1 MDGSTLKDYPWPHW
15 VIDNFL
21 DKEDFNIIKKE
32 ALDILDTIDVINSPS
47 PIEKNH
53 GIYIIRKSEDKL
65 WPEIAKKYESKL
77 LKFKDAGIPI
87 RKYEKLIFKS
97 NITFA
102 SPGANYPCHYEVPS
116 KIFATNTYIYPDV
129 STGTK
134 LYIRDKSYFAPIHA
148 ETIKWNPNRSCCFI
162 PQDNVTWHS
171 YDNNLRKTRIVLLM
185 GFVDEKRQTNFY
197 DNPPEFL

>member
-1 MDGSTLKDYPWPHW
+1 MLAAGAAGAGAAGA
-15 VIDNFL
+15 VV
-21 DKEDFNIIKKE
+21 
-32 ALDILDTIDVINSPS
+32 AAAAPS
-47 PIEKNH
+47 A
-53 GIYIIRKSEDKL
+53 IR
-65 WPEIAKKYESKL
+65 AAA
-77 LKFKDAGIPI
+77 AGAAPGAAP
-87 RKYEKLIFKS
+87 RAAPVPATPVAV
-97 NITFA
+97 TFA

-148 ETIKWNPNRSCCFI
+148 KTIKWNPNRSCCFI